1 MQVAPIFLQK
11 VLQLEKLIYTVWER
25 REEND
30 KQGFHVGLNS
40 DLLDRKTCYD
50 QQNELGPSRLPLSEP
65 FAAHQPLKYERKA
78 ELHTVY
84 TTNDRQEGNEI
95 EVGSL
100 DPRVGLS
107 PSKRRGEREWNEV
120 EGRGGESRKNTKEQ
134 TDKQMDK
141 QTKSNAHLVIIR
153 VVAVKHFR
161 NLPCSLFHL
170 DIFPNKQVSFI
181 RHRVTDTLLN

>member
-1 MQVAPIFLQK
+1 VQVAPIFLQK

-25 REEND
+25 REENEKQTT

-65 FAAHQPLKYERKA
+65 FAAHQPLKYETKA

-100 DPRVGLS
+100 DPKVGLS
-107 PSKRRGEREWNEV
+107 PSKRRGEREN
-120 EGRGGESRKNTKEQ
+120 GTRLKGEEEKAEKTLRN
-134 TDKQMDK
+134 K
-141 QTKSNAHLVIIR
+141 QTNKWT
-153 VVAVKHFR
+153 
-161 NLPCSLFHL
+161 
-170 DIFPNKQVSFI
+170 NKQ
-181 RHRVTDTLLN
+181 RATRTL